1 MSPSV
6 VMRLRRRQPTDDLIS
21 LLLAA
26 EIASVVRGPLRL
38 SLEFP
43 TDHTPSKVVN
53 R

>member
-1 MSPSV
+1 
-6 VMRLRRRQPTDDLIS
+6 MRLRRRQPTDDLIS

-38 SLEFP
+38 SLKFP
-43 TDHTPSKVVN
+43 PTTPPSKVVN